1 MNTVLSILIAAAAIA
16 ALVSLV
22 RGIIAFLRTSHD
34 EVHAATRGPAVS
46 STKQNKAM
54 QARIMFQA
62 LAVVLCVALLAMRG

>member
-1 MNTVLSILIAAAAIA
+1 MNTFIGILIAAAAIA

-34 EVHAATRGPAVS
+34 EVHSTTRGPMVS

-62 LAVVLCVALLAMRG
+62 LAVILCVVLLVLKD